1 MVNIQIM
8 GRADIQ
14 LFVDAHTA
22 QVIEYRHQQI
32 LDRKVTILAEE
43 DNASFGERVF
53 RQLIAQATGRR
64 AAKRKKLFFPL
75 TLQAQRLGQFAL
87 FIEQAIGFAF
97 GAIDPV
103 QFSHHLDD
111 RRVRLQQ

>member
-64 AAKRKKLFFPL
+64 AAKRQKLFFP
-75 TLQAQRLGQFAL
+75 
-87 FIEQAIGFAF
+87 
-97 GAIDPV
+97 
-103 QFSHHLDD
+103 
-111 RRVRLQQ
+111 